1 MVQKHYAD
9 ITSRNADNVTLIFVL
24 LLSFLTSLSFL
35 TGKTIAKAQTSLDFA
50 ARENESVVGKLRLP
64 FWPKS
69 TNNALTHQVLCQA
82 INWDESLGN
91 IFCIFLIRIDD
102 LHDTFG
108 VVMRIQNFIQ
118 PGVTLF
124 IVEEIYE
131 GLSVDGV
138 RLVVVGVLSSEIFR

>member
-64 FWPKS
+64 F
-69 TNNALTHQVLCQA
+69 
-82 INWDESLGN
+82 
-91 IFCIFLIRIDD
+91 
-102 LHDTFG
+102 
-108 VVMRIQNFIQ
+108 
-118 PGVTLF
+118 
-124 IVEEIYE
+124 
-131 GLSVDGV
+131 
-138 RLVVVGVLSSEIFR
+138 